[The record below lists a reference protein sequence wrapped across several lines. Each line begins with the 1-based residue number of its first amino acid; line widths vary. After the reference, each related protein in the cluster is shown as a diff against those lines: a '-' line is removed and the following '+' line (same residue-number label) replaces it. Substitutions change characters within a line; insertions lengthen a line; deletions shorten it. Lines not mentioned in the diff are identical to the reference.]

1 MNSLFQ
7 EHGLQV
13 LDFRRI
19 PIDNHIAKPWTAMQL
34 MANRD
39 FIENDVIPSTVGNPA
54 LPSAD
59 KWRELLKGVE
69 DEVRRGLRLV
79 MDIVYCVGQKP

>member
-1 MNSLFQ
+1 V
-7 EHGLQV
+7 GLYPR
-13 LDFRRI
+13 FYGI
-19 PIDNHIAKPWTAMQL
+19 ES
-34 MANRD
+34 RD
-39 FIENDVIPSTVGNPA
+39 FIENDVIPSTVGSPA

-79 MDIVYCVGQKP
+79 MDIVYCVGQEP